1 MPEKENSDSGQ
12 RPEVEVYAFCGY
24 LFWKKLNQGNSIIKC
39 ELNINQNKKNE
50 KK

>member
-1 MPEKENSDSGQ
+1 MPEKEKSDSGQ

-24 LFWKKLNQGNSIIKC
+24 LFWKKLNQGNSIIKS
-39 ELNINQNKKNE
+39 ELNINQNE